1 MSKLS
6 YANIKG
12 FESKENLVTDYKHS
26 LIDPIT
32 KISKIDVEADY
43 TIEEELWA
51 KYHELQKRL
60 LNLLM
65 NEKDLVFSN
74 AVDPIR
80 NSQPMQHMRDKGVN
94 E

>member
-12 FESKENLVTDYKHS
+12 FESKENLITDYKHS

-32 KISKIDVEADY
+32 KVSKIDPDAEY
-43 TIEEELWA
+43 NIEDDVWN

-65 NEKDLVFSN
+65 N
-74 AVDPIR
+74 
-80 NSQPMQHMRDKGVN
+80 
-94 E
+94 